1 MKIQTTRDEL
11 LNKIL
16 FVNRAMAPKI
26 TNFILS
32 GIMLEASKNLL
43 NIYST
48 DLETSI
54 KTSTAVSIIEEGRV
68 IVPSKI
74 LINVL
79 KSFLESKVELE
90 FLPTTNEL
98 KVTCQNAQFRLNTYS
113 LEEYPQFP
121 QIKKQNSFNIN
132 IKNLKQ
138 LISKVQKSSST
149 DESRIIL
156 TGILIDISKGS
167 LKLVSTDSYRLSLV
181 EDSAGYE
188 NGPVKVV
195 VPARVLDT
203 LLRSDLVDGEVE
215 VNIEENQ
222 ISFVLVE
229 DKNTRTV
236 IISRLLSGKFPDYDK
251 LIPTAFNHN
260 IIMNKDLILEVV
272 KRISSISQDNIPIRL
287 DIEKGKVTVSMN
299 IREVGSSSED
309 FEVVY
314 GEEKIQMAF
323 NPDFLI
329 DGLNIIDSEKIMF
342 SIVEPLRP
350 VLIRPE
356 KVENLLYLL
365 MPIRIS

>member
-1 MKIQTTRDEL
+1 
-11 LNKIL
+11 
-16 FVNRAMAPKI
+16 
-26 TNFILS
+26 
-32 GIMLEASKNLL
+32 
-43 NIYST
+43 
-48 DLETSI
+48 
-54 KTSTAVSIIEEGRV
+54 
-68 IVPSKI
+68 
-74 LINVL
+74 
-79 KSFLESKVELE
+79 
-90 FLPTTNEL
+90 
-98 KVTCQNAQFRLNTYS
+98 
-113 LEEYPQFP
+113 
-121 QIKKQNSFNIN
+121 
-132 IKNLKQ
+132 
-138 LISKVQKSSST
+138 
-149 DESRIIL
+149 
-156 TGILIDISKGS
+156 
-167 LKLVSTDSYRLSLV
+167 
-181 EDSAGYE
+181 
-188 NGPVKVV
+188 
-195 VPARVLDT
+195 
-203 LLRSDLVDGEVE
+203 
-215 VNIEENQ
+215 
-222 ISFVLVE
+222 VLVE
-229 DKNTRTV
+229 DKNIRTV